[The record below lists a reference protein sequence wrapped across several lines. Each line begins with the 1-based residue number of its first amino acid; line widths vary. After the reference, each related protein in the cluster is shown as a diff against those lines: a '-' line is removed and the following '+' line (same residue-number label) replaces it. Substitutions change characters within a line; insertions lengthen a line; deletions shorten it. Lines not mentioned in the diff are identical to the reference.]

1 MARIVQKYGGTS
13 VATPEKITEVARQV
27 RTTREAGHDVVVVV
41 SAMGG
46 TTDELL
52 ALASAVSERPD
63 LRELDALL
71 CTGEARSAA
80 LLSLA
85 LNQQGVASRS
95 FGGPEAGIRTDQR
108 HGGASIE
115 KIEPGPLRSALEGGV
130 VPVVAGFQGEAGV
143 GGART
148 TLGRGGSDTT
158 GVALAAALAADH
170 CEIVTDVSGVYT
182 ADPRHVTGARRHTA
196 LSYEEMAE
204 LATSGAKVL
213 APSSVEYARTH
224 GVDLK
229 VRSCQSVAD
238 PGTWVG
244 NHRPCD
250 VRGTD
255 DSWIAAPNGRPIA
268 GVASQHGLVRCVLRR
283 ISADSARR
291 ALAALAEHGIGMEL
305 CRYGNLGTEGVSDVA
320 FTLSA
325 ADSEEARSLL
335 TGAALRGTLDELH
348 WTSNL
353 ARLSVVGIGLGREA
367 DSVLTMLQAL
377 RSVDA
382 RGTDLV
388 VAPNA
393 LRVLIGE
400 SSLADVT
407 QSVHDAF
414 VDGLAVPRIYPVP
427 NRELSSQLGGEHRGP
442 AIGEHRRSSNV
453 PALTAVR

>member
-13 VATPEKITEVARQV
+13 VATAGKITEVARQV
-27 RTTREAGHDVVVVV
+27 RATREAGHDVVVVV

-46 TTDELL
+46 ATDELL
-52 ALASAVSERPD
+52 ALASSVSERPD

-71 CTGEARSAA
+71 CTGEAKSAA

-85 LNQQGVASRS
+85 LNQQGVTSRS

-108 HGGASIE
+108 HGDASIE
-115 KIEPGPLRSALEGGV
+115 KIEPGQLRSALASGV

-158 GVALAAALAADH
+158 GVALAAAIAADH

-182 ADPRHVTGARRHTA
+182 ADPRQVTGARRHTA

-204 LATSGAKVL
+204 LAASGAKVL

-229 VRSCQSVAD
+229 VRSYESVSD

-244 NHRPCD
+244 NHRPCN
-250 VRGTD
+250 VRDTD
-255 DSWIAAPNGRPIA
+255 DSWIAAPTGRPIT

-291 ALAALAEHGIGMEL
+291 AFAALAEHRIEMDL

-335 TGAALRGTLDELH
+335 TGVALRGTLDELH

-353 ARLSVVGIGLGREA
+353 ARLSVVGMGLGREA
-367 DSVLTMLQAL
+367 DSVPAMLQAL

-382 RGTDLV
+382 LGTDLV
-388 VAPNA
+388 VAPHA
-393 LRVLIGE
+393 LRVLIRE
-400 SSLADVT
+400 SSLSDVA

-414 VDGLAVPRIYPVP
+414 VDGPSAPRLYPVS
-427 NRELSSQLGGEHRGP
+427 NRELP
-442 AIGEHRRSSNV
+442 AQRSGEHRRRAIGEPRRSSDV
-453 PALTAVR
+453 PALTAVH